1 MARRSST
8 RITKKKEETTAP
20 QERPV
25 RKAFF
30 AGSFNPFTKGHADI
44 VERALRVFDKV
55 VIGVGINKDKP
66 RTKPDTSAIE
76 ALYAYDARVEVVIY
90 KGLTAEAAIAAGCCA
105 LVRGVRSSKDFEYER
120 DLAEVNALIAGID
133 TVTFYASP
141 ALTAVSSSMVR
152 ELQSYGID
160 TSQFLP

>member
-1 MARRSST
+1 MARRS
-8 RITKKKEETTAP
+8 TKKTDKKPEESVAATRAP
-20 QERPV
+20 
-25 RKAFF
+25 RKGFF

-44 VERALRVFDKV
+44 VERALRVFDAI
-55 VIGVGINKDKP
+55 VIGVGVNKDKP

-76 ALYAYDARVEVVIY
+76 ALYAYDDRVEVVVY
-90 KGLTAEAAIAAGCCA
+90 KGLTAKAAIDAGCCA

-120 DLAEVNALIAGID
+120 DLAEVNAIIAGID

-152 ELQSYGID
+152 ELQGYGVD